1 MLKIAQKIRK
11 ESASL
16 LTKEEKKVIKG
27 LKDVF
32 NKNFMAHINKVE
44 KSIVDSNSIE
54 LLAIRMALG
63 VQKFSNDL
71 IADAVKSLNT
81 IIKKNR

>member
-44 KSIVDSNSIE
+44 KGIVDSNSIE